1 MYLICDGGYFR
12 IDINWSSVLGD
23 MQKYLEHIKIEG
35 QISKTY
41 KQLFCT
47 DDVILSTTKILS
59 WTM

>member
-1 MYLICDGGYFR
+1 
-12 IDINWSSVLGD
+12 

-59 WTM
+59 